1 MDDGG
6 GGGFH
11 DGAGNVWGQKQASK
25 QQVPRPGSQKLPAQP
40 QICCNLL
47 LRAKIWRFWDTYD
60 LHFKTILLPNTKYH
74 PIASAQLGL
83 IAAS

>member
-1 MDDGG
+1 MNLGSIP
-6 GGGFH
+6 
-11 DGAGNVWGQKQASK
+11 NNSSLVNLVTIKNASFLLTGDIE
-25 QQVPRPGSQKLPAQP
+25 PPAQP